1 MFIILL
7 KFHKIL
13 RELFYPSGIVYLS
26 EILSRVCDIFEKKKI
41 DNAKHTNL
49 GY

>member
-26 EILSRVCDIFEKKKI
+26 EILSGVCDIFEKKI

-49 GY
+49 GC